1 MLSIAEE
8 FCVAPCVSVDC
19 AETEKFIPHTN
30 EDVFQMA
37 DDLQNLH
44 DMNRKTELTRMSKEY
59 GLNFVLNGLLFI
71 KEIRSFYRPVSH
83 QIRDWMHMICSG
95 GVANTELGLL
105 LQVLLHIGIPLL
117 QIQNF
122 IVSVTLPSK
131 HGKVER
137 QWLGDNRIQDDNL
150 KSFASVVC
158 TLVPIMVLFLDEV
171 VGQEIREM
179 IADHL
184 LCLRI
189 LRDIIGILSLGA
201 DDAVP
206 HVGKLREYLH
216 LHAKLF
222 RKLYPLAAKPK
233 FHHLLHLVDNIE
245 FLGKLLSKRT
255 IHPGEQSMSRFPQ
268 DAKEFML
275 LYHDRFHP
283 DEPPV
288 PSRVLVSSILEIAR
302 VHPARDTHR
311 KIATLKLRGKQ
322 AASAG
327 AVHGCATGAEQPGSH
342 HTSAVE
348 ALTSVILRQQPLA
361 DSPPPCAAPRPAS
374 PLPRPSALA
383 AGSGPPRVTTHGA
396 DETSPTPAPALS
408 GFAEKLDE
416 VPREPAFELSGL
428 DEKIDP
434 SADVVEPDLDSCS
447 LQASAS
453 ADMTATATCKV
464 SVDLPDKSVK
474 ATTSPTMTL
483 AEMRKAVEAS
493 IDKRKLEKVT
503 EEAKIAKRR
512 KDAAL
517 AAVHVDVEISMIQA
531 GAQGSADKP
540 VRRRLTRKQPA
551 DSVYPMPAPARR
563 KRRAKAKAAPAVALG
578 AAAGPAPAVAAGGE
592 PPCARPPMT
601 ERPCAYRGG
610 KIYFS
615 QRKFAFR
622 VYKRRKDRIEQ
633 TIKVASETVAAK
645 NVAWDAAL
653 TEIDKDPRPR
663 E

>member
-1 MLSIAEE
+1 MLAQYSASVTYLLREMKLLGEHDGFEESRQSQVNHLISTFRDMPVTLEDVSALQDKLGEDTHAFTEEQRKKLGKAISELLKSVPAKKQKESCNQQSNNYTYNYHTDKLWSIL
-8 FCVAPCVSVDC
+8 VDPNTSVDTC
-19 AETEKFIPHTN
+19 HRA
-30 EDVFQMA
+30 MA
-37 DDLQNLH
+37 DEGIQYGYRNPKELDYVR
-44 DMNRKTELTRMSKEY
+44 MNSTIQAAKNKVYAPDVQYQQLWD
-59 GLNFVLNGLLFI
+59 F
-71 KEIRSFYRPVSH
+71 KEIWV
-83 QIRDWMHMICSG
+83 
-95 GVANTELGLL
+95 
-105 LQVLLHIGIPLL
+105 
-117 QIQNF
+117 
-122 IVSVTLPSK
+122 
-131 HGKVER
+131 
-137 QWLGDNRIQDDNL
+137 
-150 KSFASVVC
+150 
-158 TLVPIMVLFLDEV
+158 
-171 VGQEIREM
+171 
-179 IADHL
+179 
-184 LCLRI
+184 
-189 LRDIIGILSLGA
+189 
-201 DDAVP
+201 
-206 HVGKLREYLH
+206 
-216 LHAKLF
+216 
-222 RKLYPLAAKPK
+222 
-233 FHHLLHLVDNIE
+233 
-245 FLGKLLSKRT
+245 SKRT

-302 VHPARDTHR
+302 AHPARDTHR

-396 DETSPTPAPALS
+396 DETSTTPAPALS

-517 AAVHVDVEISMIQA
+517 AAVHADVEISMIQA
-531 GAQGSADKP
+531 GVQGSADKP

-551 DSVYPMPAPARR
+551 DSVYPMPAPAPR

-610 KIYFS
+610 KI
-615 QRKFAFR
+615 
-622 VYKRRKDRIEQ
+622 
-633 TIKVASETVAAK
+633 
-645 NVAWDAAL
+645 
-653 TEIDKDPRPR
+653 
-663 E
+663 

>member
-19 AETEKFIPHTN
+19 AETEKFIRHTN

-83 QIRDWMHMICSG
+83 QIRDWMHMICNG

-171 VGQEIREM
+171 VCQEIREM

-245 FLGKLLSKRT
+245 FLGKLLSCFVTERKHR
-255 IHPGEQSMSRFPQ
+255 QS
-268 DAKEFML
+268 K
-275 LYHDRFHP
+275 
-283 DEPPV
+283 
-288 PSRVLVSSILEIAR
+288 
-302 VHPARDTHR
+302 
-311 KIATLKLRGKQ
+311 K
-322 AASAG
+322 SALH
-327 AVHGCATGAEQPGSH
+327 VFRHME
-342 HTSAVE
+342 HTV
-348 ALTSVILRQQPLA
+348 LA
-361 DSPPPCAAPRPAS
+361 DMVNKFCGAMTSGKLFR
-374 PLPRPSALA
+374 RMAL
-383 AGSGPPRVTTHGA
+383 
-396 DETSPTPAPALS
+396 
-408 GFAEKLDE
+408 
-416 VPREPAFELSGL
+416 
-428 DEKIDP
+428 I
-434 SADVVEPDLDSCS
+434 
-447 LQASAS
+447 
-453 ADMTATATCKV
+453 
-464 SVDLPDKSVK
+464 
-474 ATTSPTMTL
+474 
-483 AEMRKAVEAS
+483 
-493 IDKRKLEKVT
+493 
-503 EEAKIAKRR
+503 
-512 KDAAL
+512 
-517 AAVHVDVEISMIQA
+517 
-531 GAQGSADKP
+531 
-540 VRRRLTRKQPA
+540 
-551 DSVYPMPAPARR
+551 
-563 KRRAKAKAAPAVALG
+563 
-578 AAAGPAPAVAAGGE
+578 
-592 PPCARPPMT
+592 
-601 ERPCAYRGG
+601 
-610 KIYFS
+610 
-615 QRKFAFR
+615 
-622 VYKRRKDRIEQ
+622 
-633 TIKVASETVAAK
+633 
-645 NVAWDAAL
+645 
-653 TEIDKDPRPR
+653 DPRPQYLPHSVGLQLMRATAALLPCGQIAAGDIVYLTNHVVGRVAGFWGEDGDPDNITVEIHAFAR
-663 E
+663 ESADCPNIVRERSASTIYEVAESIIDACVWLYKDEGLIQVIEPFAARDLSKL